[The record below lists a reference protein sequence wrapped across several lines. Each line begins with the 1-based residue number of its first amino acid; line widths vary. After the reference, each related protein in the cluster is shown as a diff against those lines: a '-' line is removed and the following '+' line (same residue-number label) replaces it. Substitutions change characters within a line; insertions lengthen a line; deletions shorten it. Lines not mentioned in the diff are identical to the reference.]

1 MWIAHCRLWKKV
13 SLITQMVKILA
24 AMQETQVQSLGQEEG
39 NGNPLQYSWLEN
51 PMDRPWGH
59 KKLDMTEQLTL
70 SLYLWK
76 RWGKGTHTHTH
87 THTRIHLFV
96 VVDSKFICWSLTP
109 NVTVFGEKTF
119 KEIICESR
127 SWEWGSIQ
135 YGWCPYKK
143 RRTPGVHIHR
153 EGPRVGTGEEGCL
166 QAKEKGFR
174 RNQPCPHLG
183 LRL

>member
-1 MWIAHCRLWKKV
+1 MKKGFLDNSDGKDTGCNAGDSGSIPGSGRREWQPTPV
-13 SLITQMVKILA
+13 LLTGESH
-24 AMQETQVQSLGQEEG
+24 GQTMG
-39 NGNPLQYSWLEN
+39 SQKV
-51 PMDRPWGH
+51 GH
-59 KKLDMTEQLTL
+59 DWATNTFTL
-70 SLYLWK
+70 FVEKVGK
-76 RWGKGTHTHTH
+76 RNTHTHTH